1 MKTLVR
7 GYFTEAKWFHEGY
20 VPTMEEYMPTAVLTC
35 GYSMLSTTSF
45 VGLGEIATKDA
56 FDWVSSVPKIV
67 IAASMIC
74 RLMDDI
80 VSHKFEQKR
89 GHVASAV
96 ECYMKQHEGAS
107 EKKAVAEFQEQVGN
121 AWKDINEEFLRPTAV
136 PMLLLTRVLNLARV
150 IDVLYKDEDG
160 YVHAQI
166 MMKDLVTSLL
176 INSVPI

>member
-1 MKTLVR
+1 MVPRKLCSNNGGV
-7 GYFTEAKWFHEGY
+7 Y
-20 VPTMEEYMPTAVLTC
+20 VHCNVNLW
-35 GYSMLSTTSF
+35 LLN
-45 VGLGEIATKDA
+45 GLNHFLCWHRRDSNTGRL
-56 FDWVSSVPKIV
+56 DWVSSVPKIV

-96 ECYMKQHEGAS
+96 ECYMKQYGAS
-107 EKKAVAEFQEQVGN
+107 EEETVAEFQEQVSN

-136 PMLLLTRVLNLARV
+136 PMLLLTQVLNLARV
-150 IDVLYKDEDG
+150 MDVLYKDEDG

-166 MMKDLVTSLL
+166 MTKDLVTSVL
-176 INSVPI
+176 IDSVPI